1 MCVLN
6 GSQVHW
12 TSEVEDAIEENKTA
26 GNGLQK
32 YLDYLNNQLGE
43 MVDLVRQKITK

>member
-12 TSEVEDAIEENKTA
+12 TTEVENAIDQQSKGEQ
-26 GNGLQK
+26 GLQK
-32 YLDYLNNQLGE
+32 YLDYLN
-43 MVDLVRQKITK
+43 D